1 MHELLYQLL
10 HLVEKYSRLKLLYMA
25 SVTLMLKENK
35 VDEKGEMPLY
45 IRMIKGR
52 KAKFISLGIKVH
64 PNLWNQEKLRV
75 KRQYPHSGRVN
86 ALIGKKL
93 AEAEAAAIDMEKR
106 KVCIKQKDQ
115 RSNHGQTCSKL
126 V

>member
-93 AEAEAAAIDMEKR
+93 VLLQFTFCR
-106 KVCIKQKDQ
+106 
-115 RSNHGQTCSKL
+115 
-126 V
+126 